1 MVLGSS
7 NFVSDTSCAW
17 KCEKLD
23 ISSDLHI
30 LHVFTTFALC
40 FLSLLFS
47 EQLTTFEHKY
57 LSFCLSDYI
66 KIWHTYF

>member
-23 ISSDLHI
+23 ISSKCVDLRI
-30 LHVFTTFALC
+30 LHVFTTFALFSQFAVFRTVNHLGTQISQ
-40 FLSLLFS
+40 FLFV
-47 EQLTTFEHKY
+47 
-57 LSFCLSDYI
+57 
-66 KIWHTYF
+66 